1 MAEYKP
7 GLTAGP
13 NAVPSTLSGEPW
25 PRNFRQRQGQL
36 RSLEASHV
44 KGHQDANV
52 KNPQDEAMGM
62 TKGGRNTKIH
72 AVVDALGHAVELDL
86 TPGQSHDSTHA
97 AKMTA
102 DIEPGKTV
110 LADSAS
116 LHSRGPY
123 QWRSGSSTQWAP
135 P

>member
-62 TKGGRNTKIH
+62 TKGGATQRFTLWSMRWGMLSNLILRQ
-72 AVVDALGHAVELDL
+72 ARA
-86 TPGQSHDSTHA
+86 
-97 AKMTA
+97 MTQ
-102 DIEPGKTV
+102 PM
-110 LADSAS
+110 
-116 LHSRGPY
+116 
-123 QWRSGSSTQWAP
+123 P
-135 P
+135 PK